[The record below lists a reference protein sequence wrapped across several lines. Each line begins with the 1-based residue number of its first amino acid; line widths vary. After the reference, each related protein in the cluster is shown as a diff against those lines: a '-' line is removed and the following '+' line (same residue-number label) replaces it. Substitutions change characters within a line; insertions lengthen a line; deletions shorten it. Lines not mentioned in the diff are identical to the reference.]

1 MAEHLQQNASKCTL
15 SHIWNGWIKLIY
27 MQYAHHQ
34 NELNEGIKM
43 MCFICRFTV
52 YF

>member
-1 MAEHLQQNASKCTL
+1 MAEHLQQNASKCML
-15 SHIWNGWIKLIY
+15 RHIWNGWIKLIY
-27 MQYAHHQ
+27 MQYAYHQ